1 MGGLKL
7 RINLCFLCLYIL
19 NRGYCLNQS
28 EVQPHNDQTKQN
40 LTLLRDPIYLNVP
53 KNLKM
58 NDINDYNE
66 VVLPV
71 YSRTTIRL
79 ANFSLNDHPT
89 MGYALVQLNAFEYN
103 VTLSYNSTII
113 EGGHLT
119 GQNLG
124 LLMYEDGDLYA
135 FNLNPYQPV
144 WVSIVLMIYN
154 SSAPVPGGCNL
165 EFPVETS
172 PVLNVTLTP
181 ATIIVDTP
189 PASVALQFRNNSSNA
204 CGNARLKYESYYIQ
218 MASHDFSQRSYFNAL
233 RSLMGYATAKTAG
246 HQNTLSS
253 PLHVNRHEYGRQPGR
268 GMVFVTVVTDSVHRG
283 FSLYVPG
290 HTYSCRPF
298 DDQSECYGLN
308 IPWRMV
314 ALLLTLLAALE
325 VVMGW
330 LPVTIKCP
338 TMLGYLMLLLCIE
351 GLQHLGTVLPTTAV
365 TAVLITAA
373 LVGAAIGLL
382 LGAFA
387 PQAAKILCA
396 FAAGYLIVITQLGFI
411 NGNIF
416 TISHVSIYMWIVALI
431 IGLILSLTLPILLVT
446 RSVIF
451 GAICIFYGVNMV
463 FGARLDYPLKH
474 SFLRLFVSNYGSVYV
489 DPMLDEVDGAAL
501 AAFIIILIVCLFLR
515 SRYQPEVVQSDFQT
529 AWSSRHA
536 FNDALHTSTVISA
549 DDIFSYQQFANTS
562 YPPVI
567 TRWTS
572 GDDDVF
578 ESPRSNFRFFQ
589 RLRR

>member
-1 MGGLKL
+1 
-7 RINLCFLCLYIL
+7 
-19 NRGYCLNQS
+19 
-28 EVQPHNDQTKQN
+28 
-40 LTLLRDPIYLNVP
+40 
-53 KNLKM
+53 M

-66 VVLPV
+66 VVLPE
-71 YSRTTIRL
+71 YSRTAIRL
-79 ANFSLNDHPT
+79 TNFSLNDHPN

-113 EGGHLT
+113 EGGHLS

-124 LLMYEDGDLYA
+124 LVMYEDGDLYA
-135 FNLNPYQPV
+135 FNLNPHQPV

-189 PASVALQFRNNSSNA
+189 PASVALQFRNHSSNA
-204 CGNARLKYESYYIQ
+204 CGKARLKYESYYIQ
-218 MASHDFSQRSYFNAL
+218 MASHDFSQRSYFTAL
-233 RSLMGYATAKTAG
+233 RALMGYATAKTAG

-298 DDQSECYGLN
+298 DDQTDCYGLN

-338 TMLGYLMLLLCIE
+338 AMLGYLSLLLCIE
-351 GLQHLGTVLPTTAV
+351 LLQHLGMVLSTAAI
-365 TAVLITAA
+365 TAALITAA
-373 LVGAAIGLL
+373 LVGAVIGLL
-382 LGAFA
+382 LAAFA
-387 PQAAKILCA
+387 PQVAKIFCA

-411 NGNIF
+411 
-416 TISHVSIYMWIVALI
+416 SKYK
-431 IGLILSLTLPILLVT
+431 LLL
-446 RSVIF
+446 
-451 GAICIFYGVNMV
+451 YG
-463 FGARLDYPLKH
+463 
-474 SFLRLFVSNYGSVYV
+474 
-489 DPMLDEVDGAAL
+489 
-501 AAFIIILIVCLFLR
+501 I
-515 SRYQPEVVQSDFQT
+515 
-529 AWSSRHA
+529 
-536 FNDALHTSTVISA
+536 
-549 DDIFSYQQFANTS
+549 
-562 YPPVI
+562 
-567 TRWTS
+567 
-572 GDDDVF
+572 
-578 ESPRSNFRFFQ
+578 
-589 RLRR
+589 